1 VQRRAGSNPAVP
13 QLGEVERFVPVAE
26 NELRDAASGCRSVH
40 DAVAGEA
47 RREDQVFDLVMG
59 TDDAVVIEGVD
70 LVVARLRP
78 FEPQLFEGRDPVRE
92 RRPDRFLEQFMLGL
106 VVALGVRIAV
116 RGRRDA
122 AYETGALRPNPGACR
137 VE

>member
-1 VQRRAGSNPAVP
+1 M
-13 QLGEVERFVPVAE
+13 
-26 NELRDAASGCRSVH
+26 
-40 DAVAGEA
+40 AGEA

-70 LVVARLRP
+70 LVVARPRP
-78 FEPQLFEGRDPVRE
+78 FEPQLFEGRDPARE

-122 AYETGALRPNPGACR
+122 AYETGRPPAESRRLSCRIASGTRNPIAAP
-137 VE
+137 